1 MDAVK
6 EGYYNRLKNQLFGC
20 LCEREEGHSWEAN
33 LDAILIEL
41 LGIPEK
47 ERTINYYRIYSKL
60 AAIQI
65 INILER
71 LYLMLWVF
79 WEVVYELF

>member
-1 MDAVK
+1 MDAAK

-33 LDAILIEL
+33 LDAVLIEL
-41 LGIPEK
+41 LSIPEK

-60 AAIQI
+60 AAC
-65 INILER
+65 R
-71 LYLMLWVF
+71 YLDYKYFRKTIFDVMGL
-79 WEVVYELF
+79 LGSGL